1 MQPPTFFLFDY
12 EIAALQTIAA
22 DRSLDRLL
30 REQAQ
35 ALLLLADGVP
45 INIVAERSELSL
57 PDLEHLAHVF
67 LIRLDLPP
75 LQRLQE
81 AALLDAEPRK
91 TQAVVQMLSEFHS
104 QNPKLWSFPLSR
116 WNVKLVQYYLQQRGI
131 TISRETLRKAVRRA
145 AEQHGAL

>member
-1 MQPPTFFLFDY
+1 MQPPAFFLFDY

-45 INIVAERSELSL
+45 LEIVADRSDLSL
-57 PDLEHLAHVF
+57 PDLEHLSHVF

-81 AALLDAEPRK
+81 ATSLDAEPRK
-91 TQAVVQMLSEFHS
+91 TKAVIQILNEFHS

-116 WNVKLVQYYLQQRGI
+116 WNVKLIRHYLHQRGI
-131 TISRETLRKAVRRA
+131 TISRETLRQAIRKAER
-145 AEQHGAL
+145 EHGAL